1 MFRDILAAIVG
12 VAIAVAIVF
21 LSDQLSSM
29 LYPIPAELDS
39 RDLQA
44 LGEHIAALPLT
55 AYLLVIAGRVIATFV
70 GAVVACRIGY
80 AQAWVHPTIVG
91 GLVFAA
97 TTAVVIA
104 IPHPHWFTAVL
115 LTSILAS
122 AWLAWRVAKKT

>member
-12 VAIAVAIVF
+12 IVIAIAIVF

-29 LYPIPAELDS
+29 LYPVPAELDS
-39 RDLQA
+39 GNLQA
-44 LGEHIAALPLT
+44 LGEHIATLPPA
-55 AYLLVIAGRVIATFV
+55 AYLMVIAGRVIATFV
-70 GAVVACRIGY
+70 GAVVACRIGL
-80 AQAWVHPTIVG
+80 AQSWVHATVVG
-91 GLVFAA
+91 SFVFAA

-122 AWLAWRVAKKT
+122 AWLAWRVARKT